1 MSSPS
6 LPESELLKELLQ
18 PLLKDFQYWFGRTR
32 ILLESEAMP
41 FLDPDEQAKRL
52 AQIIQVQEEVQAA
65 QGLFY
70 ALDGQVGLEPAT
82 LMTWH
87 RHLSDCWQLLMRW
100 RLLKTGAGES
110 EI

>member
-6 LPESELLKELLQ
+6 LPESELMKELLQ
-18 PLLKDFQYWFGRTR
+18 PLLEDFQYWFGRTR

-52 AQIIQVQEEVQAA
+52 AQIIQVQAEVQAA

-70 ALDGQVGLEPAT
+70 ALEGKVGLDPAI
-82 LMTWH
+82 LMAWH
-87 RHLSDCWQLLMRW
+87 RHVSDGWQLLIRW
-100 RLLKTGAGES
+100 RLSKMAANES
-110 EI
+110 

>member
-18 PLLKDFQYWFGRTR
+18 PLLEDFQYWFGRTR
-32 ILLESEAMP
+32 TLLESEIMP
-41 FLDPDEQAKRL
+41 FLTPEEQAQRL

-65 QGLFY
+65 QGLFF
-70 ALDGQVGLEPAT
+70 ALEGQVGLDPAI

-87 RHLSDCWQLLMRW
+87 RHVSECWQLLMRW
-100 RLLKTGAGES
+100 RLSKTTAGEP
-110 EI
+110 